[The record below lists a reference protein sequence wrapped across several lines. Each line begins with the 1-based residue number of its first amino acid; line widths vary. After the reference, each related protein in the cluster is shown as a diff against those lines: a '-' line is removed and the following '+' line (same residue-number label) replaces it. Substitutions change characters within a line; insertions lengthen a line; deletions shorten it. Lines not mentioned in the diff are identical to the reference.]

1 MKGDTRSLGY
11 SSYIDNLEKL
21 LIPVKLAWITALSSQ
36 LLNRIQLERK
46 AVSGLG
52 VTGMLRSSL

>member
-36 LLNRIQLERK
+36 GLQVCWDLLIEYLDHNK
-46 AVSGLG
+46 HGHAW
-52 VTGMLRSSL
+52 